1 MQRLDD
7 MNRLSAA
14 GEQLR
19 LLIEPLR
26 RLERATTQVAN
37 NFTLDRRF
45 DEPSINQINRVC
57 LI

>member
-7 MNRLSAA
+7 MNRLRAA
-14 GEQLR
+14 GEQLGM
-19 LLIEPLR
+19 LIDPLR

-45 DEPSINQINRVC
+45 DEPSMNQINRVC
-57 LI
+57 FI